1 MGKITAFLTVQRETD
16 LPFFLLHIIK
26 LYPLNTVTLKVAPYD
41 LKCIT
46 AGNKSINP
54 EIRFWQNW
62 PLIWQIRCSNQ
73 THSGIF
79 FSIVYDPTGRFSSR
93 Y

>member
-1 MGKITAFLTVQRETD
+1 MGKITAFLTVQNETD

-26 LYPLNTVTLKVAPYD
+26 LYPLNTVMLKVAPYD

-54 EIRFWQNW
+54 EIRFGKIGHLSGKFVA
-62 PLIWQIRCSNQ
+62 LIKL
-73 THSGIF
+73 TVGY
-79 FSIVYDPTGRFSSR
+79 FSV
-93 Y
+93 